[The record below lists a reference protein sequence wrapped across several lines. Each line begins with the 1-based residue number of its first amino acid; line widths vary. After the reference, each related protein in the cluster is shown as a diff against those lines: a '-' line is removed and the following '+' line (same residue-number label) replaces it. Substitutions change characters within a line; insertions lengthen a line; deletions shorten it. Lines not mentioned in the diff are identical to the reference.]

1 MTRESNPPELL
12 PGDAAVLAARMEG
25 ALEQAG
31 RAGLDEDGALRS
43 VADGPGDDEVRRR
56 ALARLI
62 AEGRAIEYRGRLRA
76 PRFTEWQV
84 GTVQALAR
92 GDALLMSG
100 DGREPGHFVRA
111 RNLNGALDGDLVL
124 ARPLQ
129 RQRRGRGRRLPEAT
143 ISRILTA
150 RAKTVVGRLEADRGG
165 SRLVPFDPRDK
176 LDVLVAG
183 KPPVEENEY
192 VVVEL
197 DRRQRGD
204 GRLAAKVVEVLGD
217 PEEPGVDVEVVLRHF
232 GIREPFPDAVLAA
245 ANRFPEDPGEED
257 WRDREDL
264 RQAVTVTI
272 DSASARDFDDAIA
285 VERTAA
291 GGFRLGVHIAD
302 VSHYVREGTP
312 LDLEAY
318 RRGTSVYYPERA
330 IPMLPERLSNGLCSL
345 RPEVPRLGMS
355 AFLELD
361 RDGKVRRRR
370 FARTVIRSHRRLTYD
385 EVWRVLEES
394 QPGDEAEYGAVLP
407 MLRQAEELARLLH
420 RRRVERGSLD
430 FDLPEGDVVLDSD
443 GTMVGVLP
451 SQRHIAHRMIEEFMI
466 AANEAVAQELDGHEC
481 PALYRVHDA
490 PDPERLEEL
499 RDMLRTFGV
508 QLPDEL
514 ESLHPSALQEVLERV
529 AERPE
534 EALVSTLVLR
544 SMQRAVY
551 SPECRGHYALA
562 SRYYCHFT
570 SPIRRYPDLLVHRQL
585 KRVLAGTWRE
595 ASERDL
601 LAERLPAMGKRTS
614 DTERRAERSEREL
627 IQWKKVRHLADRVGE
642 RFSGQ
647 ITGVQPFGLFVQLAG
662 YLVDGLVPV
671 NSMDDDYYVH
681 EPEQHRLLGERTGRR
696 FRLGDT
702 IDVVLTGVNERQRGL
717 VLALAPPLD

>member
-1 MTRESNPPELL
+1 M
-12 PGDAAVLAARMEG
+12 LAARLEGVLEASGRRGLDEEG
-25 ALEQAG
+25 ALQ
-31 RAGLDEDGALRS
+31 R
-43 VADGPGDDEVRRR
+43 VADGPGDADARSR
-56 ALARLI
+56 ALDRLV
-62 AEGRAIEYRGRLRA
+62 AEGRVIEYRGRFYA

-92 GDALLMSG
+92 GDALLITG
-100 DGREPGHFVRA
+100 DGGEPGYFVRA
-111 RNLNGALDGDLVL
+111 RNLNGALDRDLVL
-124 ARPLQ
+124 ARPL
-129 RQRRGRGRRLPEAT
+129 RRERHGRGRRLPEAT

-150 RAKTVVGRLEADRGG
+150 RAKILVGRLESDRGG
-165 SRLVPFDPRDK
+165 SRLVPFDPRER
-176 LDVLVAG
+176 LEVVVAG
-183 KPPVEENEY
+183 KPPVGERDY

-197 DRRQRGD
+197 DRRPRAD

-232 GIREPFPDAVLAA
+232 GIPEPFPDAVLAA
-245 ANRFPEDPGEED
+245 ADRFPEDPGEAE
-257 WRDREDL
+257 WQGREDL
-264 RQAVTVTI
+264 RDQVIVTI
-272 DSASARDFDDAIA
+272 DGASARDFDDAIT
-285 VERTAA
+285 VERTAR

-302 VSHYVREGTP
+302 VSHYVREGSP

-345 RPEVPRLGMS
+345 RPDVPRLTMS
-355 AFLELD
+355 AFLDLD
-361 RDGKVRRRR
+361 GNGEVRRRR
-370 FARTVIRSHRRLTYD
+370 FATTIIRSHRRLTYD
-385 EVWRVLEES
+385 EVRRMLEEPE
-394 QPGDEAEYGAVLP
+394 PGDEAQYGAVLP
-407 MLRQAEELARLLH
+407 MLRQAEELAKLLN

-451 SQRHIAHRMIEEFMI
+451 GERHIAHRMIEEFMI
-466 AANEAVAQELDGHEC
+466 AANEAVAQEVDGHEC
-481 PALYRVHDA
+481 PALYRIHEP

-499 RDMLRTFGV
+499 RELLRTFGIR
-508 QLPDEL
+508 LPEEL
-514 ESLHPSALQEVLERV
+514 ESLHPSALQEALERV
-529 AERPE
+529 EGRPE

-595 ASERDL
+595 DSERDL
-601 LAERLPAMGKRTS
+601 LAERLPAMAQQTS

-627 IQWKKVRHLADRVGE
+627 LQWKKVRHLAPRVGE

-647 ITGVQPFGLFVQLAG
+647 ITGVQPFGLFVQLSE

-671 NSMDDDYYVH
+671 DSMSDDYYVY
-681 EPEQHRLLGERTGRR
+681 EPEQHHLLGEHTGRR
-696 FRLGDT
+696 FRLGDPV
-702 IDVVLTGVNERQRGL
+702 DVVMTGVNERQRGL
-717 VLALAPPLD
+717 VLALASLDSE